1 MFFNQ
6 STERG
11 EIMKNCI
18 NKLTH
23 ILTRSSI
30 ITISLLTA
38 GFVNAGTIVGTA
50 HDLSSNGYSGGEIC
64 VVCHTPHNSD
74 TAVTAAPLW
83 NHELTAVSFTMYTSP
98 SFDATQDPQPTGS
111 SKLCLSCHDGVT
123 AIDSFGGNVGTI
135 TMGTIPQAVGRG
147 GDLTDDHPISILYD
161 AALAT
166 TDPGL
171 FDPTTT
177 TVTIGAGGDKV
188 RTGTVTALMLPE
200 NKVQCSSCHDVHNN
214 FVGPGTNDQPLLKVT
229 KAGSALCLT
238 CHNK

>member
-1 MFFNQ
+1 
-6 STERG
+6 
-11 EIMKNCI
+11 MKKRI

-23 ILTRSSI
+23 ILTSGSI
-30 ITISLLTA
+30 LTLSLLTA
-38 GFVNAGTIVGTA
+38 GAVNAGTIVGTA
-50 HDLSSNGYSGGEIC
+50 HDLSGNGYSGGEIC
-64 VVCHTPHNSD
+64 VVCHTPHNAD
-74 TAVTAAPLW
+74 TTVVEAPLW
-83 NHELTAVSFTMYTSP
+83 NHAITAVSFAMYTSP
-98 SFDATQDPQPTGS
+98 TFDATQDAQPTGS

-135 TMGTIPQAVGRG
+135 VMPNGNKAVGRNA
-147 GDLTDDHPISILYD
+147 DLTDDHPISILYD

-171 FDPTTT
+171 FDPTATS
-177 TVTIGAGGDKV
+177 VTIGVGGTHT
-188 RTGTVTALMLPE
+188 RTGTVASLMTP
-200 NKVQCSSCHDVHNN
+200 NGKVQCSSCHDVHNN